1 VVFGSRG
8 LRVDRNAALQ
18 VIRDCFVHIEVE
30 RIVVEH
36 DPLVGGEVA
45 RVVVRDDQ
53 LGEALRNNGEHAR
66 RAAMQSGLDV
76 EVVLA
81 SE

>member
-1 VVFGSRG
+1 M
-8 LRVDRNAALQ
+8 DRNAALQ
-18 VIRDCFVHIEVE
+18 VIRDCFAHVEVE

-36 DPLVGGEVA
+36 DPLIGGEVA
-45 RVVVRDDQ
+45 QVVVRDDQ
-53 LGEALRNNGEHAR
+53 LDEALRDNGAHAR

-81 SE
+81 AG